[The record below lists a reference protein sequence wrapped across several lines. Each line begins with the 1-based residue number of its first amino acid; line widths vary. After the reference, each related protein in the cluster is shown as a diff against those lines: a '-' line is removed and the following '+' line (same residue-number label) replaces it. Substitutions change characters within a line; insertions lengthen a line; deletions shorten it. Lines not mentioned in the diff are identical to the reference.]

1 MSLYSLSAEANQV
14 ETLSTPRAVLA
25 NRTSLVYLDCRCFIC
40 MSQPCGKSISHLQG
54 PYSTYNI
61 TGIRA
66 KRCKQKARYDGS
78 RGLEI
83 TSSFRSHLYE
93 RRGKDKKN
101 KRVALAPLVS
111 SPPRVMIAHKS
122 RAGLV
127 EQNKTRALKGK
138 MELFH
143 STGIKADDSGM
154 FLLLWRI
161 SSIT

>member
-1 MSLYSLSAEANQV
+1 MHESTLWKIHKSFARPLQHIQHHRHTLTVTMRKCERPQV
-14 ETLSTPRAVLA
+14 CERGTKFPP
-25 NRTSLVYLDCRCFIC
+25 N
-40 MSQPCGKSISHLQG
+40 G
-54 PYSTYNI
+54 
-61 TGIRA
+61 
-66 KRCKQKARYDGS
+66 CKQKARYDGS
-78 RGLEI
+78 HRLEI

-101 KRVALAPLVS
+101 KHVALAPLVS